1 MKINIVIDGS
11 YLMYK
16 AVFILKKARSIHT
29 DLIDLLNNDFR
40 KLSKSYPFDN
50 IYFVSDSPQS
60 WRKNLYPE
68 YKGKRKKDDTI
79 DWDFVYLSYT
89 KFKNGIMNLPNVK
102 FLQQAGLEGDDLIA
116 HVVRET
122 NKEGISNVIVA
133 SDGDLNQ
140 LLEYDM
146 NKSYINIQWNY
157 KYSDERLYLPQN
169 YQLLFEKMMSNI
181 NNDVFSLDNST
192 EFAEYVDNLISR
204 TKVKEVSSEECI
216 FKKIVMGDSGDNIPT
231 LIKIK
236 AGKMEPENG
245 RGIGKSGAETVY
257 KYYKEM
263 YPNDIDFKSNEFIEN
278 LIDVVFYHKKI
289 KQNEARE
296 VIRKNAIFNIK
307 MMVLD
312 PEYMPKMV
320 YENMAEYYTEVK
332 NKVVEYKV
340 EDLNE
345 KLEDDGYFDE
355 VEEDI
360 PEQFRIDEIEDN
372 TDEVFNPD
380 EFWEL

>member
-1 MKINIVIDGS
+1 
-11 YLMYK
+11 
-16 AVFILKKARSIHT
+16 
-29 DLIDLLNNDFR
+29 
-40 KLSKSYPFDN
+40 
-50 IYFVSDSPQS
+50 
-60 WRKNLYPE
+60 
-68 YKGKRKKDDTI
+68 
-79 DWDFVYLSYT
+79 
-89 KFKNGIMNLPNVK
+89 
-102 FLQQAGLEGDDLIA
+102 
-116 HVVRET
+116 
-122 NKEGISNVIVA
+122 
-133 SDGDLNQ
+133 
-140 LLEYDM
+140 
-146 NKSYINIQWNY
+146 
-157 KYSDERLYLPQN
+157 
-169 YQLLFEKMMSNI
+169 
-181 NNDVFSLDNST
+181 
-192 EFAEYVDNLISR
+192 
-204 TKVKEVSSEECI
+204 
-216 FKKIVMGDSGDNIPT
+216 
-231 LIKIK
+231 
-236 AGKMEPENG
+236 MEPENG